1 MTSNIE
7 YQICTEFLDQG
18 KDIPIGS
25 LVKYMLEVFSDSC
38 FSTNYGK
45 NNDFR
50 WSDELIIKNAY
61 DVFRYEVLGWCG
73 CGDVKGSDDTVRYF
87 LTAMN
92 GWDNRSDILE
102 IHFGVTS
109 VYNNPLLLCLAY
121 TMDAAEFT
129 EHGTGI
135 GGAWLSDRGKIYL
148 WLLNKMKEIG
158 GYDLE

>member
-1 MTSNIE
+1 MFSYIE
-7 YQICTEFLDQG
+7 HEICTEFLDQG

-25 LVKYMLEVFSDSC
+25 LVKYMLEAFSDSC
-38 FSTNYGK
+38 FSINYGK
-45 NNDFR
+45 NNNCR
-50 WSDELIIKNAY
+50 WSDELIIVNAY
-61 DVFRYEVLGWCG
+61 KVFRYEVLGWCG

-148 WLLNKMKEIG
+148 WVLNKMKEIG